1 MATPRGSAAQTRQ
14 RIIAAARDL
23 FAQRGIDAVSVRDI
37 AAAAGVS
44 HPLVHHYF
52 GTKTQILDEIV
63 AHEVD
68 KLRSIIA
75 TSTPEGAGRTPQA
88 IRAGLEHVLTDG
100 RTSLL
105 LILRTEMRGLTPDCG
120 EAAPL
125 PRRRVFPKE
134 WTDDQP
140 QRSGL
145 PDPRLVTIVIGAAAF
160 GLAALMPWLSAAAA
174 LPEQDPDTTRRQLID
189 VLVELAMLAHGS
201 PGDGER
207 AEMVEAAGIEPA
219 STDASAESLQA

>member
-1 MATPRGSAAQTRQ
+1 MTAPRGSAAQTRE

-63 AHEVD
+63 THEVD
-68 KLRSIIA
+68 VLRAIINR
-75 TSTPEGAGRTPQA
+75 STPEGAGRTPQA
-88 IRAGLEHVLTDG
+88 IRAGLEHVLTEG

-125 PRRRVFPKE
+125 PRRRVFPEE

-140 QRSGL
+140 PGGGL
-145 PDPRLVTIVIGAAAF
+145 PDPRLVTIIIGAAAF
-160 GLAALMPWLSAAAA
+160 GLAALMPWLAAAAA
-174 LPEQDPDTTRRQLID
+174 LPDQDPDATRRQLVD
-189 VLVELAMLAHGS
+189 VLVDMAMLAAQRPPHEGTH
-201 PGDGER
+201 
-207 AEMVEAAGIEPA
+207 V
-219 STDASAESLQA
+219 